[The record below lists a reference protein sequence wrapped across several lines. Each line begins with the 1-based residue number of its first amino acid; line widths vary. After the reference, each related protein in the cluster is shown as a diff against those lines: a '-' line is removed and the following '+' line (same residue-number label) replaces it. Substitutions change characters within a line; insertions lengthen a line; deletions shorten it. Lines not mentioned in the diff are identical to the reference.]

1 MALRN
6 FDLHKFC
13 LVMANYLNSTS
24 NITQLISDA
33 SFTLKIKKQDVS
45 LINEKYFPHG
55 MKSYML
61 IIVNIVNESLR
72 KKKSKDFSKLRVNE
86 KIKHLIF
93 LRLKILN
100 EIFDKKKLF
109 FFISNPSNFFLSLEI
124 LFKISDEI
132 WWLAGDKSTDMNFY
146 SKRIILMN
154 ILSNSF
160 TLFAFDNS
168 QEHNKTQKFI
178 ENQIKMVLRFG
189 KVKKSLEN
197 FISI

>member
-1 MALRN
+1 MA
-6 FDLHKFC
+6 
-13 LVMANYLNSTS
+13 
-24 NITQLISDA
+24 
-33 SFTLKIKKQDVS
+33 
-45 LINEKYFPHG
+45 
-55 MKSYML
+55 
-61 IIVNIVNESLR
+61 
-72 KKKSKDFSKLRVNE
+72 
-86 KIKHLIF
+86 
-93 LRLKILN
+93 
-100 EIFDKKKLF
+100 
-109 FFISNPSNFFLSLEI
+109 
-124 LFKISDEI
+124 DEI

-178 ENQIKMVLRFG
+178 ENQIEMVLRFG